1 MTSKNRIPAAAALA
15 LLAAG
20 CASVPADV
28 PQEALH
34 APSAQKTSRALH
46 HWNVLAADVAAHVA
60 GRLSDWPPDRHPLHV
75 EVAPQASGFDQGFR
89 ELLVTQLVER
99 GVAVAAAPS
108 DVRLHVATRLVQHH
122 ADAPLVSHGEWL
134 ADGVRVHRGAGEAHD
149 GDGPLRSEVL
159 VVTSLESEGRI
170 LVRTSDMYTIAQDD
184 APLYLPPRPAPA
196 TAPLKTW
203 RVTP

>member
-1 MTSKNRIPAAAALA
+1 MTSKPRIVVAAAFA

-20 CASVPADV
+20 CVSAPADV
-28 PQEALH
+28 PQVGWH
-34 APSAQKTSRALH
+34 TPSAQKTSRALH

-60 GRLSDWPPDRHPLHV
+60 GRLRDWPPGKHPLYV
-75 EVAPQASGFDQGFR
+75 EAAPQASGFDHGLR

-108 DVRLHVATRLVQHH
+108 DVRLRVATRLVQHH

-134 ADGVRVHRGAGEAHD
+134 ADGVRVYRDTDGARVDE
-149 GDGPLRSEVL
+149 GPLRTEVL
-159 VVTSLESEGRI
+159 VITSLESEGRV

-184 APLYLPPRPAPA
+184 AALYLPPRPAPG
-196 TAPLKTW
+196 TGPLKTW